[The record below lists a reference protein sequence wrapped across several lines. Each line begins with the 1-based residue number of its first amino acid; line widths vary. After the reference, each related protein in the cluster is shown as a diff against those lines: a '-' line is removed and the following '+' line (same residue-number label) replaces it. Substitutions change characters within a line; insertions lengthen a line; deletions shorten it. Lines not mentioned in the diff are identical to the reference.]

1 MFSKLKQFKDLRG
14 QAKDLQAKL
23 AEESVT
29 VTEAFGKVKLTMDGN
44 QQVTAIEIDE
54 ELLTPDKKSKLESA
68 IKDASNNATK
78 KIQRAMATKMREMG
92 GLDMFKNLQ

>member
-23 AEESVT
+23 AEASVT

-54 ELLTPDKKSKLESA
+54 ELLTPDKKK
-68 IKDASNNATK
+68 
-78 KIQRAMATKMREMG
+78 
-92 GLDMFKNLQ
+92 